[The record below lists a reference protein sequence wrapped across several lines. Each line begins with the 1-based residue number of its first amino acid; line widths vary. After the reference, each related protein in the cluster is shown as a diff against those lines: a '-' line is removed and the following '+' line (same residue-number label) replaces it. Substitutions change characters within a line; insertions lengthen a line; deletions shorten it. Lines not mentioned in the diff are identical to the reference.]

1 MNQLIQYQRLDQ
13 SEISY
18 LIKYFAEEKAAWETK
33 EQETVEATIE
43 SVAGELKVDKKLRRR
58 LESFN
63 KKLERDLAETK
74 ASLVKVVKELES
86 EKRAREIV
94 EQVCDVL
101 ARDVGEDNITQVE
114 EELKKTRKEV
124 EEEREMMQLANVLRK
139 GKVQMKL
146 SKANH

>member
-43 SVAGELKVDKKLRRR
+43 SVAGELKVDRKLRRR

-63 KKLERDLAETK
+63 KKLGRDLAETK
-74 ASLVKVVKELES
+74 GSLVKVVKELES
-86 EKRAREIV
+86 EKEAREIV
-94 EQVCDVL
+94 E
-101 ARDVGEDNITQVE
+101 
-114 EELKKTRKEV
+114 
-124 EEEREMMQLANVLRK
+124 
-139 GKVQMKL
+139 
-146 SKANH
+146 